1 MNLVYALGRGV
12 INLMTF
18 LANNLPRRLVLGM
31 GAGFGSLVRCLV
43 PRHRRIA
50 MDNLRQAFKGEKD
63 ERELKS
69 ILRGVYRHWG
79 RTGMETVR
87 LKGVTKRGLDAPV
100 SVEGLEHL
108 EKACR
113 GGRGAVLALAHIGC
127 FTVTGC
133 KLTAEGYKF
142 TWVIRMAR
150 DKNLQGWLEAL
161 LRGAGVG
168 WVFDG
173 DRIEAVRRSVAVL
186 RGGGILGL
194 MVDQNTGG
202 GIFVDYFGRKA
213 ATAIGAA
220 TLARRCGVELVPAF
234 IRWQDG
240 ARHHLVIEAPL
251 KTDAEDNDSAVA
263 DLTAKVT
270 ARAEK
275 WVRSYPEQWLWLHRR
290 WKTRPPDEE
299 AGSPKAEVEKT

>member
-1 MNLVYALGRGV
+1 MSLAYALSRGV
-12 INLMTF
+12 INVMTF
-18 LANNLPRRLVLGM
+18 LANRLPRRIVLGM
-31 GAGFGSLVRCLV
+31 GVGFGSLVRCLV

-50 MDNLRQAFKGEKD
+50 MENLRQAFKGEKD
-63 ERELKS
+63 ERELKR
-69 ILRGVYRHWG
+69 ILRSVYRHWG

-87 LKGVTKRGLDAPV
+87 LKRVTKCGLDAPV

-113 GGRGAVLALAHIGC
+113 GGRGVVLALAHIGC
-127 FTVTGC
+127 FTLTGC
-133 KLTAEGYKF
+133 KLVTEGYKLA
-142 TWVIRMAR
+142 WIIRMAR
-150 DKNLQGWLEAL
+150 DKNLLGWLEAL
-161 LRGAGVG
+161 LRGAGVDR
-168 WVFDG
+168 VFDS
-173 DRIEAVRRSVAVL
+173 DRSEAVRRSVAIL
-186 RGGGILGL
+186 RGGGVLAV

-202 GIFVDYFGRKA
+202 GIFVDFFGRKA

-240 ARHHLVIEAPL
+240 AKHHLVIEEPL

-270 ARAEK
+270 ARVEEWA
-275 WVRSYPEQWLWLHRR
+275 RSYPEQWLWLHRR
-290 WKTRPPDEE
+290 WKARPEGEE
-299 AGSPKAEVEKT
+299 SE